1 MAQATAARS
10 PAVPLVAFAG
20 GAVVALL
27 IGVWGSVHEPT
38 LEPLVLLGFGSMI
51 SMKVYLAFAAAVLA
65 VGQVVGGLWIY
76 GRLGIAVPSWL
87 GAAHR
92 ASGALALLL
101 ATPVALNCL
110 WALGFQAGSDVST
123 RTAVHSVVGCAV
135 YGALVVK
142 VVAVHSRRGPGWLL
156 PVAGGLLFAT
166 LIVAVWTSA
175 VWYVGDSGWP
185 SPTAA
190 G

>member
-1 MAQATAARS
+1 MADATVTRS
-10 PAVPLVAFAG
+10 TVVPLAAFTG

-27 IGVWGSVHEPT
+27 IGVWGSIHEPT
-38 LEPLVLLGFGSMI
+38 LEPLLLLGFGSMI
-51 SMKVYLAFAAAVLA
+51 AMKVYLAVAAGVIAI
-65 VGQVVGGLWIY
+65 GQVLGGLWLY
-76 GRLGIAVPSWL
+76 GKLGVAAPPWL
-87 GAAHR
+87 GTAHR
-92 ASGALALLL
+92 LSGALAVLL

-110 WALGFQAGSDVST
+110 WALGFQAGGDVST
-123 RTAVHSVVGCAV
+123 RVVIHSLVGCAV

-185 SPTAA
+185 SATAA
-190 G
+190 E

>member
-1 MAQATAARS
+1 MAEATATRS
-10 PAVPLVAFAG
+10 SIVPLTAFAA

-38 LEPLVLLGFGSMI
+38 LEPVILLGFGSMI
-51 SMKVYLAFAAAVLA
+51 AMKVYLAFAAAVIA
-65 VGQVVGGLWIY
+65 IGQVLGGLWLY
-76 GRLGIAVPSWL
+76 GKLGIDAPPWL
-87 GAAHR
+87 GTAHR
-92 ASGALALLL
+92 LSGAVAVLL

-110 WALGFQAGSDVST
+110 WALGFQAGEGTST
-123 RTAVHSVVGCAV
+123 RVVIHSVVGCAV

-185 SPTAA
+185 SATAA
-190 G
+190 E

>member
-1 MAQATAARS
+1 MAEATATRS
-10 PAVPLVAFAG
+10 SVVPLAAFAA

-27 IGVWGSVHEPT
+27 IGVYGSLHDPTAEPVT
-38 LEPLVLLGFGSMI
+38 LLGFGSMI
-51 SMKVYLAFAAAVLA
+51 AMKVYLAFAAAVIA
-65 VGQVVGGLWIY
+65 IGQVLGGLWLY
-76 GRLGIAVPSWL
+76 GKLGIAAPSWL
-87 GAAHR
+87 GTAHR
-92 ASGALALLL
+92 LSGLVAVLL

-110 WALGFQAGSDVST
+110 WALGFQAGEGTST
-123 RTAVHSVVGCAV
+123 RVLVHSVVGCAV

-185 SPTAA
+185 SATAPE
-190 G
+190 